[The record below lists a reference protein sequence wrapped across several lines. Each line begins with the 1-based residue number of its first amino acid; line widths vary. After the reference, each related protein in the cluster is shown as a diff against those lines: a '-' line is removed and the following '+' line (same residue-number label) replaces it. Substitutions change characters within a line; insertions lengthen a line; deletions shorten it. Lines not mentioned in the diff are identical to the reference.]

1 MWPSTT
7 DSFDICK
14 PAPMLC
20 VKPVIFAAGLAVGAC
35 ACAASSYY
43 LYYQSRGTLPPNQE
57 SNNLVEPCKQAENL
71 DSHDRMDENLYYPAH
86 ACRWTARA
94 KDFTMPNNSAPPA
107 VDFVGLYSQHSG
119 ACQPMSFE
127 STTSAPPALVLD
139 EAESLQSRRTQTWT
153 WAPTHDEEVRG
164 KARSAFSILDP
175 FRWSR
180 MQEDHTWT
188 ARGFQN
194 THKGC
199 RGGQASSAPSLSE
212 LTSPFYIPKGETRG
226 LRLGVLKPADA
237 LLGTSEF
244 FLSSG
249 RPGES
254 LDHDPSTRRS
264 RLGTGTT
271 ESLSCTGEESSEMA
285 LHYLEQAL
293 ALQEQGLQWNDLA
306 AGEPNVHDGASNET
320 GTDRLSE
327 QIINC
332 LVQRAARVLRNLQE
346 IREIPNPVPEEQNGL
361 GLIASRMKTELRDD
375 SDIDSED
382 SPEVYYLCAEFTE
395 DLEWEEEL
403 DLSLFCQT
411 APGESTGEGL

>member
-1 MWPSTT
+1 MWPSTK

-57 SNNLVEPCKQAENL
+57 SNNLLEPCKKAENL
-71 DSHDRMDENLYYPAH
+71 DSHVRMDENLYYPAH
-86 ACRWTARA
+86 AS
-94 KDFTMPNNSAPPA
+94 F
-107 VDFVGLYSQHSG
+107 
-119 ACQPMSFE
+119 QPRSFE
-127 STTSAPPALVLD
+127 RTTSAPPALVLD
-139 EAESLQSRRTQTWT
+139 EAKSLQSRRTQTWT
-153 WAPTHDEEVRG
+153 RAPTHEEEVRG

-175 FRWSR
+175 FRWSK

-194 THKGC
+194 TQKGC

-226 LRLGVLKPADA
+226 LGLGVLKPADA

-254 LDHDPSTRRS
+254 LDHDPSMRRS

-332 LVQRAARVLRNLQE
+332 LVQRAARVLCNLQE
-346 IREIPNPVPEEQNGL
+346 IREIPNPVPEEQTGL
-361 GLIASRMKTELRDD
+361 GLIASRMKTELCDD

-382 SPEVYYLCAEFTE
+382 SPEVYYLCVEFTE

-403 DLSLFCQT
+403 DLPLFYQT